1 MSGAADRSVTVRRVA
16 DRSGIALAP
25 NLGADRSGMLA
36 DRTAMDHARS
46 GFDDRSRTR
55 NARLDRTELKPLFS
69 IQKWNKSNF
78 LYTKAYG

>member
-46 GFDDRSRTR
+46 GFDD
-55 NARLDRTELKPLFS
+55 
-69 IQKWNKSNF
+69 QK
-78 LYTKAYG
+78 